1 MVSFLICDTI
11 KVEQHT
17 DRKGKIMKTNV
28 TKRIVTFV
36 LAFAVVFTTV
46 FAGGT
51 SVEAAENVQT
61 LYISSALENATAG
74 SEIKV
79 PFTATSNKE
88 LAITVLAPAA
98 TNMQISIYDSTGKLE
113 AMNQNPVSVVT
124 SDWMYVEKLQGYAF
138 IYSLK
143 GFSSGDYSCGIP
155 FSSDTQYILEI
166 DQLNENAKI
175 SNTKAI
181 ITKGFTKKLSV
192 TGAKVKSWKSKNE
205 KIAKVDKNGKVTGVK
220 AGKTTVY
227 AVTEDG
233 QNLICQVEVKENKY
247 TDKVI
252 ASSDLGYKEWGI
264 NVYKASFDKS
274 GNLVMTARV
283 AYNGS
288 GRMACMKNVK
298 ITVKDENGKT
308 VGVYKTSRK
317 NVTVLGYSTK
327 DVKFVIKKSALK
339 KKKFDL
345 RNSSIVEDATGHGY
359 NN

>member
-1 MVSFLICDTI
+1 
-11 KVEQHT
+11 
-17 DRKGKIMKTNV
+17 MKTNV
-28 TKRIVTFV
+28 TKRIVTLV

-138 IYSLK
+138 IYFLK
-143 GFSSGDYSCGIP
+143 GFSSGDYSCGIT
-155 FSSDTQYILEI
+155 FSSDTQYILKI

-220 AGKTTVY
+220 AGKTTV
-227 AVTEDG
+227 
-233 QNLICQVEVKENKY
+233 VKENKY

-274 GNLVMTARV
+274 GNLVMTARI